1 MAISIQEVER
11 ARSLTA
17 RHLHKTPMFTS
28 RALSERIG
36 ATAHLKAE
44 SFQRTGSFKPRGAL
58 FAVSSLTPEQRSK
71 GIVTMSAGNAAAA
84 IAYAARAVGAKVTVA
99 MPESAPKL
107 KVDATRG
114 YGAEIRFAPDM
125 TTLRAL
131 VATLQE
137 ETGAYFL
144 HPYDDDAMISGHGSL
159 GLEILDEVPE
169 ADLIVVGVGG
179 GGLISGVAV
188 AVAAKKKGI
197 RVIGV
202 EPEGA
207 PTMRTALDAG
217 KPVALTAIKT
227 IADGL
232 AGPIAGTR
240 GLDICQRLVEDVVL
254 ISDELITEGMR
265 FLAERAKLVAEP
277 AGAAATAALLSG
289 KVKPRPGETVV
300 AIVSGGNVDRAKF
313 AQLIAPSVPA
323 AATV

>member
-1 MAISIQEVER
+1 
-11 ARSLTA
+11 
-17 RHLHKTPMFTS
+17 MFTS

-36 ATAHLKAE
+36 TTAHLKAE
-44 SFQRTGSFKPRGAL
+44 SFQVTGSFKPRGAL
-58 FAVSSLTPEQRSK
+58 FAVSSLTPEQRAK

-84 IAYAARAVGAKVTVA
+84 IAYAAQAGGVSVTVA
-99 MPESAPKL
+99 MPEGAPKL

-125 TTLRAL
+125 TSLRAL
-131 VATLQE
+131 VAKLQD
-137 ETGAYFL
+137 ETGRYFL

-159 GLEILDEVPE
+159 GLEILDDVPD
-169 ADLIVVGVGG
+169 ADVIVVGVGG

-188 AVAAKKKGI
+188 AAAAKKKGI
-197 RVIGV
+197 RIIGV

-217 KPVALTAIKT
+217 QPVALTSIKT

-240 GLDICQRLVEDVVL
+240 GLDICERLVEDVIV
-254 ISDELITEGMR
+254 ISDDTIAEGMR

-277 AGAAATAALLSG
+277 AGAAATAALLAGSVR
-289 KVKPRPGETVV
+289 VKPGETVV

-313 AQLIAPSVPA
+313 AQLIAPPA
-323 AATV
+323 